1 MEKMEDEKIMEE
13 EIELSEDAYMPL
25 DIEDYLCEQCRE
37 REMLSDRE
45 NEFESNKDDLPWDI
59 EDFLYGQKM
68 DK

>member
-1 MEKMEDEKIMEE
+1 MEDEKIMEE
-13 EIELSEDAYMPL
+13 EFELSEDDYLPRDL
-25 DIEDYLCEQCRE
+25 EDYLYEQCRE

-45 NEFESNKDDLPWDI
+45 NEFEPNKDDLPWDI

>member
-1 MEKMEDEKIMEE
+1 MEDEKLMEE
-13 EIELSEDAYMPL
+13 EIELSEDAYMTR
-25 DIEDYLCEQCRE
+25 DFEDYLYEQSRE

-45 NEFESNKDDLPWDI
+45 NEFEPNKDDLPRDI